1 MDANNMHVTDDQTPG
16 IFRHASAKHVNYW
29 KWAVPL
35 IDSRDPSLSVPCFL
49 PDATFG
55 DLSLLGTEALLPCCT
70 NLSPL

>member
-1 MDANNMHVTDDQTPG
+1 MHVTDDQTPG

-35 IDSRDPSLSVPCFL
+35 IDSRDPSHSVPCFL

-55 DLSLLGTEALLPCCT
+55 DLSLLGSPTTMLLHA